1 MVSCSTKLFTEV
13 SKALVMKT
21 KVGSYVMLQMV
32 IGYSLCIYYVLIL
45 QFPFKMVLLILY
57 SQSISLRLQI
67 CLKSSK
73 RKFKVPLRFQ
83 RSLSEGIVLMYVLA
97 TFNIFQAPRREQKNL
112 KVQFQSMYQLL
123 QLAIAS
129 ISLSGQLP

>member
-1 MVSCSTKLFTEV
+1 MDLPSCEEQCLSWHSMVSCSTKLFTEV

-73 RKFKVPLRFQ
+73 RKFKVPLRFR
-83 RSLSEGIVLMYVLA
+83 RSLSEDIVLMYVLA
-97 TFNIFQAPRREQKNL
+97 T
-112 KVQFQSMYQLL
+112 
-123 QLAIAS
+123 LAS
-129 ISLSGQLP
+129 